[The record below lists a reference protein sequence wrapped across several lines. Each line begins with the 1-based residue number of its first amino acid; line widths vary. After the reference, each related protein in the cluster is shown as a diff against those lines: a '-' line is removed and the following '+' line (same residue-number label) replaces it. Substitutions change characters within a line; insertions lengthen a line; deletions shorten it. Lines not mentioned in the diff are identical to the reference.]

1 MYYKLSDQDVDY
13 FKTIVGEGGLI
24 HNNQDDLFAFNTD
37 WMHKFRGKSQL
48 VLKPK
53 TTQQVSDILKYCNQQ
68 KYVKS
73 GNNNYSLI
81 NHPPPS
87 LFLI

>member
-68 KYVKS
+68 KYVKP
-73 GNNNYSLI
+73 GNNNL
-81 NHPPPS
+81 
-87 LFLI
+87 